1 MDADPATANAPP
13 NSDKM
18 SDGILSDEDEQ
29 DFSSP
34 SPSSM
39 SPSFEDFDRW
49 QAHIGLKTFGEGLNA
64 AARAVFPVE
73 TRSRYAKVYVLL
85 AFWAEEDANRPA
97 PIEVSKLF
105 NVFKDVFHF
114 EVQNFRIPSESSHV
128 AVTEKIEEFIGLGGD
143 NDEHLKIVYY
153 AGASQISKN
162 KRLLWIRYVAGYVG

>member
-1 MDADPATANAPP
+1 
-13 NSDKM
+13 M
-18 SDGILSDEDEQ
+18 SS
-29 DFSSP
+29 
-34 SPSSM
+34 
-39 SPSFEDFDRW
+39 SFEDFDRW

-114 EVQNFRIPSESSHV
+114 EVQTFRIPSESSHV

>member
-39 SPSFEDFDRW
+39 SSSFEDFDRW

-64 AARAVFPVE
+64 AARAVF
-73 TRSRYAKVYVLL
+73 
-85 AFWAEEDANRPA
+85 
-97 PIEVSKLF
+97 
-105 NVFKDVFHF
+105 
-114 EVQNFRIPSESSHV
+114 
-128 AVTEKIEEFIGLGGD
+128 
-143 NDEHLKIVYY
+143 
-153 AGASQISKN
+153 ASPG
-162 KRLLWIRYVAGYVG
+162 V